1 MLIHIIENLIDEVQW
16 LFGLVMAGKFFTALG
31 YVALSVL
38 VILVLVN
45 IQRSRMQD
53 P

>member
-1 MLIHIIENLIDEVQW
+1 MLIHMIETAIDDVQW
-16 LFGLVMAGKFFTALG
+16 LYGLVMGGSVLKAIG
-31 YVALSVL
+31 YVVLSV
-38 VILVLVN
+38 VVVLVLVN